1 MSTSTP
7 PTIGDIIESYV
18 LIESIGVGGNAMVF
32 RAESRIYG
40 DVALKFLLPGKTTF
54 EDVKRFER
62 EFYAMK
68 ALTHENIITVYE
80 MGKHNGYPWISMQ
93 LAEGGDLS
101 ILIEEW
107 NTNENPHKYQE
118 IEQIFLQICQAL
130 EHIHAH
136 GMIHRDLKPSNIL
149 LTKENVPK
157 ITDFGGVKAP
167 KTFKSEITTVGA
179 LVGTVAFMAPEQIL
193 GDPIDERADLYSLGT
208 VLYMCLT
215 GQKIFQANNLSG
227 YLAKHLSEKPK
238 HPQELSPE
246 IPTLIANI
254 CYKLVQKDPD
264 DRYANARDIIVEL
277 SKPPNPHLLIGRK
290 TQEMEIQSC
299 LHDFLQGES
308 LILCLY
314 GPKAIG
320 HKALLHGIIAK
331 LQENNIPI
339 STNFSLPSLE
349 NRSFAFVIQNP
360 ITDNDFIEQLQARL
374 LEGHRVM
381 LVINSRKL
389 ILDIE
394 NHFNLPCYSIH
405 IPPITL
411 HELQQYLQVLHIIGD
426 KNIQL
431 AQRLQ
436 QLFKGRIE
444 YIQKLF
450 QDMTFVQTIRKTKL
464 EDIENMEIHIPANC
478 VEYHQQFM
486 AEFSLGVRQIID
498 CLVVY
503 GEAISLNFLK
513 ILVPNANNDASL
525 MENLHFLEK
534 KKVIQKKEA
543 YDDIMIELSE
553 DILEKVL
560 LAILSR
566 ETKVSWHQRIAASIL
581 QRRRLREH
589 EKCYI
594 LYHLEQSKQYTKAI
608 DIVLDLLETYMENNP
623 QELIKRS
630 AQSIRWLQSIKDTP
644 SAQQPEPTKIL
655 RLYEIAEHVAKTQKN
670 FDMAMQYTILQVSFL
685 QKKSTEYTELCLRQ
699 IQYHSDIPSKD
710 QLEALHTIPHTHT
723 KWMPL
728 HLLVGQRFLSIGD
741 FNASSKYWGSIAH
754 FYPDDIDG
762 QLAKHLV
769 TSLQERNFQFLDYAF
784 AHPEHIPTSWYFWI
798 LEILMVQGNWHRAQ
812 QMLKQYDPSDLGLS
826 PIEKDMFQAW
836 IFAVQGKL
844 EYSKEII
851 QSIQIPLISLTTVR
865 NIQIYMHLM
874 RIEYYTQTPQAMS
887 RVLWSQIPANIE
899 EVKKQWSS
907 LQNRQIKIRPSKM
920 PELPLCWLQDICLLD
935 ISHCVAVQYNFTYA
949 KEIWQS
955 ISSDAWGIKKQILS
969 IFMQVAEDDYWTQ
982 QHNIVE
988 EHCRENG
995 LTQYHTHL

>member
-32 RAESRIYG
+32 KAESSTYG

-101 ILIEEW
+101 TVIEEW
-107 NTNENPHKYQE
+107 NTNQNPHKYQE

-149 LTKENVPK
+149 LTQNHIPK

-246 IPTLIANI
+246 IPTVIANI
-254 CYKLVQKDPD
+254 CYKLVQKDPNE
-264 DRYANARDIIVEL
+264 RYANARDIIVEL
-277 SKPPNPHLLIGRK
+277 SKPLNPNLLIGRK

-314 GPKAIG
+314 GHKAIG

-331 LQENNIPI
+331 LQEHNIPI
-339 STNFSLPSLE
+339 STSLSLPSSE
-349 NRSFAFVIQNP
+349 NHSFALVIQKP
-360 ITDNDFIEQLQARL
+360 ITNNEFIEKLQIRL
-374 LEGHRVM
+374 REGDRVI
-381 LVINSRKL
+381 LIINSRKL

-394 NHFNLPCYSIH
+394 NHFNLPCYSIN

-411 HELQQYLQVLHIIGD
+411 GELQQYLQAMYIIGE
-426 KNIQL
+426 KNVIL

-436 QLFKGRIE
+436 RLFKGRIE
-444 YIQKLF
+444 YIQTVF
-450 QDMTFVQTIRKTKL
+450 QDMTFVQIIRKTKL
-464 EDIENMEIHIPANC
+464 ENIESIEINIPDNC

-486 AEFSLGVRQIID
+486 AEFPLNIRQIID

-503 GEAISLNFLK
+503 GEAISFHFLK
-513 ILVPNANNDASL
+513 VLIPNGNNDSFL
-525 MENLHFLEK
+525 LDNLQMLEK
-534 KKVIQKKEA
+534 KKVIHKKEA
-543 YDDIMIELSE
+543 FDDIIIELSD
-553 DILEKVL
+553 DILDKVL
-560 LAILSR
+560 LSILSP
-566 ETKVSWHQRIAASIL
+566 ETRVSWHQRIAASIM
-581 QRRRLREH
+581 QKRRLREH

-608 DIVLDLLETYMENNP
+608 DIVLNLLETYMNNI
-623 QELIKRS
+623 QELSKRS
-630 AQSIRWLQSIKDTP
+630 AQSIRWLQALQETP
-644 SAQQPEPTKIL
+644 SATQPESTKIL
-655 RLYEIAEHVAKTQKN
+655 RLYEIAEYVAKIQEDLDMAIQYTVLQVPLLQKN
-670 FDMAMQYTILQVSFL
+670 SM
-685 QKKSTEYTELCLRQ
+685 EYTELCLRQ
-699 IQYHSDIPSKD
+699 IEYHAKIPSKE
-710 QLEALHTIPHTHT
+710 QLHSLDTIAHTHE
-723 KWMPL
+723 KWIRL
-728 HLLVGQRFLSIGD
+728 QLLVGQRFLSAGD
-741 FNASSKYWGSIAH
+741 ISTSSQYWTNITKY
-754 FYPDDIDG
+754 YPEDIDG
-762 QLAKHLV
+762 QLAQHLIK
-769 TSLQERNFQFLDYAF
+769 SIHERNFNFLQYAF
-784 AHPEHIPTSWYFWI
+784 AHPEHIPSAWYFWI
-798 LEILMVQGNWHRAQ
+798 MEILIVQGNWHRAQ
-812 QMLKQYDPSDLGLS
+812 QILEQYDPIDLGLI
-826 PIEKDMFQAW
+826 PLERDMFQAW
-836 IFAVQGKL
+836 LFAVQGKL

-851 QSIQIPLISLTTVR
+851 QSIPISQIPLNTVR
-865 NIQIYMHLM
+865 NIQVYMHLM
-874 RIEYYTQTPQAMS
+874 RIEYYTQTPQAMP
-887 RVLWSQIPANIE
+887 RILWSQIPDNIE
-899 EVKKQWSS
+899 EIKKQWSS
-907 LQNRQIKIRPSKM
+907 LQNRQIKIRPSKI
-920 PELPLCWLQDICLLD
+920 PELPLCWVQDICLLD
-935 ISHCVAVQYNFTYA
+935 ISHCVAVQYNITYA
-949 KEIWQS
+949 KEIWQA
-955 ISSDAWGIKKQILS
+955 ISSDAWGIKIQILS
-969 IFMQVAEDDYWTQ
+969 IFMRASQDEYWIQ
-982 QHNIVE
+982 QNKIVE
-988 EHCRENG
+988 QYCTENG
-995 LTQYHTHL
+995 IIHYHTHL